1 MILALSIVGFIII
14 ALLIWD
20 ELDER
25 KHNRE

>member
-1 MILALSIVGFIII
+1 MIIAILIIIFIVI

>member
-1 MILALSIVGFIII
+1 MIIAVLIIILIVI